1 MYKYIL
7 KRLLM
12 MIPLLLGVMIAVFT
26 ITYFTPGDPARLL
39 LGDGAT
45 KEAVEQVHEELG
57 IDDPY
62 IEQLGR
68 YIGKIVFHFDF
79 GTSYISKKPVTQE
92 ILQRFPTTLKLT
104 LYSVGVSWVLSPP
117 RGSIRFLTAWQRRL
131 RLSASLCRPS
141 GRA

>member
-12 MIPLLLGVMIAVFT
+12 MIPVLLGVMIAVFT

-62 IEQLGR
+62 IEQLAA
-68 YIGKIVFHFDF
+68 ISEKSSSTL
-79 GTSYISKKPVTQE
+79 TSAHPISAKSPSRRKS
-92 ILQRFPTTLKLT
+92 F
-104 LYSVGVSWVLSPP
+104 SVSPP
-117 RGSIRFLTAWQRRL
+117 R
-131 RLSASLCRPS
+131 
-141 GRA
+141 